1 MQKRL
6 NSFQTAFSHEK
17 NLILNLIST
26 KKCRM
31 PVEKVLRKKK
41 VLKKPPASVNV
52 DMVLLSLLMF
62 GINMSL

>member
-1 MQKRL
+1 
-6 NSFQTAFSHEK
+6 
-17 NLILNLIST
+17 
-26 KKCRM
+26 M